1 MSEVGRKEIFTIA
14 LGSVIGW
21 GAFMLPG
28 NVFLPNYGI
37 INTFLGFV
45 IAIIML
51 VFIEKCYTSVMER
64 IPKSGG
70 EYSFASELLGKKSGF
85 ITGWGLLLAYVS
97 IIPLNATAVPMVLDA
112 VFPFYSK
119 GTLLY
124 TITDYPVYLNDIL
137 ISLSIIGLFTYLN
150 IRGIKGALKAQN
162 ILVFS
167 LLGSLI
173 LILILTFFN
182 VGAAEV
188 NNFNS
193 NFGEVKPSS
202 IIRVIAFAP
211 WAFIGFDAV
220 AQLAGDHKI
229 SSKAVSRMTMLA
241 IIFGALIYNFLNVI
255 TALGING
262 SQISEY
268 SWATGY
274 SVRGLVG
281 NGVFYFLAIAM
292 FGAVVSGLNGFFIS
306 SSRLV
311 TSMSSDYSIGGT
323 STHIS
328 GSTSSE
334 TVYIPKW
341 VMYFICIFA
350 MLVPFFGR
358 TALLWFVDLSSV
370 GASVAYFMTCLC
382 AYKIAKTLGNL
393 VISSIGMCVSLTFLI
408 FLLTPIFDSNI
419 SMPSYLS
426 LAFWI
431 VLGLIVYF
439 YIRNRVPN
447 KNINVRTSACHQLS
461 QTTQETR

>member
-28 NVFLPNYGI
+28 NVFLPNYGV

-119 GTLLY
+119 GALLY
-124 TITDYPVYLNDIL
+124 TITEYPVYSNDIL
-137 ISLSIIGLFTYLN
+137 VSLGIIGLFTYLN
-150 IRGIKGALKAQN
+150 LKGIRGALKAQN

-173 LILILTFFN
+173 LILFLTFFN
-182 VGAAEV
+182 VGSVEV
-188 NNFNS
+188 NNFSS
-193 NFGEVKPSS
+193 NFGEIDFSS
-202 IIRVIAFAP
+202 IIRIIAFAP

-220 AQLAGDHKI
+220 AQLAGDHKV
-229 SSKAVSRMTMLA
+229 SSKTVSRMTMLA
-241 IIFGALIYNFLNVI
+241 IIFGAIIYNFLNVI

-262 SQISEY
+262 SQISES

-274 SVRGLVG
+274 SVKELVG

-311 TSMSSDYSIGGT
+311 TSMSFDYNIGGS
-323 STHIS
+323 STHTS
-328 GSTSSE
+328 SNSTSSG

-341 VMYFICIFA
+341 VMYFIGICA

-382 AYKIAKTLGNL
+382 AYKIAKTLGDI
-393 VISSIGMCVSLTFLI
+393 VISCIGMLVSLAFLI

-426 LAFWI
+426 LIFWI
-431 VLGLIVYF
+431 ILGLIVYF

-447 KNINVRTSACHQLS
+447 KNTNVRTSS
-461 QTTQETR
+461 IS